1 MRATAYIGV
10 GLLLF
15 GLGLGPAVSAAE
27 TDPAEPEKGNAGKL
41 QIDLTDPQLQDEA
54 DKHTLTVLEQLGI
67 TLFVPE
73 SDQKVSE
80 NKAREEEHLA
90 AAKARIF
97 LNSAGEI
104 NNSVAAART
113 GLFRVAPAITGAGD
127 YQTKKV
133 AYQDRDLPTDI
144 FIGFLLFLAG
154 ALVVFS
160 GGLTWRNVRKNLSK
174 EASANG

>member
-1 MRATAYIGV
+1 MKTVTWV
-10 GLLLF
+10 GMLLLLLHM
-15 GLGLGPAVSAAE
+15 GLSPAVRAAE
-27 TDPAEPEKGNAGKL
+27 TPTVEPGKGDAGKL

-73 SDQKVSE
+73 ADRMVAR
-80 NKAREEEHLA
+80 NKALEGERVA
-90 AAKARIF
+90 AAKAQVFRTSPGT
-97 LNSAGEI
+97 LNS
-104 NNSVAAART
+104 SVAAARSE
-113 GLFRVAPAITGAGD
+113 LFREPPAITGAGD

-160 GGLTWRNVRKNLSK
+160 GWLTWRNIRKNFS
-174 EASANG
+174 EEVA